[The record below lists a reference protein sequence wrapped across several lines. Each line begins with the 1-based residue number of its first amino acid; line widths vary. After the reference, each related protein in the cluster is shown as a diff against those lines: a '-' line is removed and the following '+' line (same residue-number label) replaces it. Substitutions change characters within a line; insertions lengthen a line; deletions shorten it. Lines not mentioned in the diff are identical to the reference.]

1 MDYREIAVRYDLGSL
16 KVGGDFTQTPTGY
29 LETTVDGDI
38 KLGNTQHNA
47 LHRLVVRW
55 QMEAPMLASMFDA
68 VLGSE
73 EKRQD
78 YKAMIDALVSR
89 RGLDAESVEEF
100 HRLREAIGVNQMGPG
115 NAAGAIAVAL
125 NNMLRREWVDLG
137 EPATWDSAGDK
148 LCGHSF
154 GSVVEATSNNYRHA
168 DEWARHDPP
177 TRQQLESIRV
187 IADVL
192 GTALSPD
199 GSRHPFRGNICPK
212 VLLAISGG
220 SFETLAD
227 GFFGFSRVL
236 AGL

>member
-1 MDYREIAVRYDLGSL
+1 MDYREIAVRYDLGPL
-16 KVGGDFTQTPTGY
+16 KVGGDFTLTPTGD
-29 LETTVDGDI
+29 LEMTVDGDI
-38 KLGNTQHNA
+38 KLGDSRHNA
-47 LHRLVVRW
+47 LHRLVVSW
-55 QMEAPMLASMFDA
+55 QMEGPLLASMFNA

-73 EKRQD
+73 EKKRD

-89 RGLDAESVEEF
+89 RDLDAESIEEF
-100 HRLREAIGVNQMGPG
+100 HRLQEAIGVNQMGPG

-125 NNMLRREWVDLG
+125 NNMLRREWFDLG
-137 EPATWDSAGDK
+137 KPATWDRAGDK
-148 LCGHSF
+148 IAGHSF
-154 GSVVEATSNNYRHA
+154 GSVVEAMSNNYRHA

-192 GTALSPD
+192 GTSLPPD
-199 GSRHPFRGNICPK
+199 GARHPFRGNICPK
-212 VLLAISGG
+212 VILAISGG

-227 GFFGFSRVL
+227 GFFGFGRVL